1 MRSKKLLY
9 LILYGISM
17 AFVEAAVVIYLRE
30 LYYPENI
37 RNIFPFKPI
46 RSFDLKVELL
56 RELSTLLMLW
66 FVSGLAELKSFR
78 RRFFVFLGLWGLWD
92 IVYYL
97 WLNIFIGWPASLLD
111 VDVLF
116 LIPVPWVAPV
126 ICPILYALV
135 MTFCGLS
142 VELTDREPIMD
153 ARFWLLVG
161 SGAALGLAAFIMAN
175 SAIYRGG
182 QMAFPWWIFIAGIVL
197 FVAGMCRS
205 AILLFKRTDKTDEQ
219 QDRAQV

>member
-66 FVSGLAELKSFR
+66 FISGLAELKSFR

-116 LIPVPWVAPV
+116 LMPVPWVAPV
-126 ICPILYALV
+126 ICPI
-135 MTFCGLS
+135 
-142 VELTDREPIMD
+142 
-153 ARFWLLVG
+153 
-161 SGAALGLAAFIMAN
+161 
-175 SAIYRGG
+175 
-182 QMAFPWWIFIAGIVL
+182 
-197 FVAGMCRS
+197 
-205 AILLFKRTDKTDEQ
+205 
-219 QDRAQV
+219 